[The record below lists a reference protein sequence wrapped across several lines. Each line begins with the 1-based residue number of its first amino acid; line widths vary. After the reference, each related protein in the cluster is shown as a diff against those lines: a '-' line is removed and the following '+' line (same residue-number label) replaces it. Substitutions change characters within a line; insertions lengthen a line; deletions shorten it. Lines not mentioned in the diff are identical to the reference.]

1 MVRHGIKLS
10 GSQNRLS
17 SRRPAR
23 ILAQMKPDRPSPA
36 AAATDAPEPL
46 PAPPSEAA
54 AQLSPEALS
63 RLTDYG
69 QQLATAGVVRGLIG
83 PREVPRLWDRHLLNC
98 AALGEAIAEG
108 ETVADIGTGAGLP
121 GLVLALVRPDLRVI
135 LVEPLERR
143 CVFLQEMIARFRLA
157 PRVELRR
164 GKAHLIKP
172 CAADVVTSRA
182 VAALDALAG
191 WSFPH
196 LKIGGRLLALKGERA
211 AEELA
216 AARQE
221 LAKWGAEAEAEV
233 IECGAAWLPQPI
245 KVVRAPRRR

>member
-1 MVRHGIKLS
+1 M
-10 GSQNRLS
+10 
-17 SRRPAR
+17 
-23 ILAQMKPDRPSPA
+23 PSDPV
-36 AAATDAPEPL
+36 APSAVPLPLEPL
-46 PAPPSEAA
+46 PPPP
-54 AQLSPEALS
+54 PEAVARFAPALLAA
-63 RLTDYG
+63 LTDYG
-69 QQLATAGVVRGLIG
+69 QQLASSGVVRGLIG

-98 AALGEAIAEG
+98 AALAEAIDEK

-143 CVFLQEMIARFRLA
+143 CVFLQEMIARFRLSS
-157 PRVELRR
+157 RVELRR

-196 LKIGGRLLALKGERA
+196 LRLGGRLLALKGDR
-211 AEELA
+211 AEEELQEARPTLA
-216 AARQE
+216 Q
-221 LAKWGAEAEAEV
+221 WGADAEATV
-233 IECGAAWLPQPI
+233 ITCGEGWLPQPI
-245 KVVRAPRRR
+245 KVVRAPRRK

>member
-1 MVRHGIKLS
+1 MPPD
-10 GSQNRLS
+10 
-17 SRRPAR
+17 PA
-23 ILAQMKPDRPSPA
+23 AN
-36 AAATDAPEPL
+36 AAATPEDLPPPPTEAVAHFAPEPL
-46 PAPPSEAA
+46 A
-54 AQLSPEALS
+54 

-69 QQLATAGVVRGLIG
+69 RQLATAGVVRGLIG

-98 AALGEAIAEG
+98 AALGEAIGEG

-121 GLVLALVRPDLRVI
+121 GLVLALARPDLRVI

-164 GKAHLIKP
+164 GKAHLVKP

-182 VAALDALAG
+182 VAALDMLAG

-196 LKIGGRLLALKGERA
+196 LRVGGRLLALKGDR
-211 AEELA
+211 AEEELLA
-216 AARQE
+216 AKAE
-221 LAKWGAEAEAEV
+221 LAKWGADAEAGV
-233 IECGAAWLPQPI
+233 ITCGAAWLPQPI
-245 KVVRAPRRR
+245 KVVRAWRRR

>member
-1 MVRHGIKLS
+1 M
-10 GSQNRLS
+10 S
-17 SRRPAR
+17 S
-23 ILAQMKPDRPSPA
+23 DPA
-36 AAATDAPEPL
+36 AKSPTPPEPL
-46 PAPPSEAA
+46 PPPPAEAVA
-54 AQLSPEALS
+54 RFSPEILS

-98 AALGEAIAEG
+98 AALAEAIGEG
-108 ETVADIGTGAGLP
+108 ESVADIGTGAGLP
-121 GLVLALVRPDLRVI
+121 GLVLALARPDLRVV

-164 GKAHLIKP
+164 GKAHVVKP

-182 VAALDALAG
+182 VAALDVLAG

-196 LKIGGRLLALKGERA
+196 LRVGGRLLALKGDRA
-211 AEELA
+211 DEELLA
-216 AARQE
+216 AKTE
-221 LAKWGAEAEAEV
+221 LAKWGADTEAGV
-233 IECGAAWLPQPI
+233 IVCGADWLPQPI
-245 KVVRAPRRR
+245 KVVRAWRRR